1 MIDQVTNGGNGMPPF
16 KGTLT
21 PKQIQDVSAFVTQKI
36 AKPKRR

>member
-1 MIDQVTNGGNGMPPF
+1 MIDQVTNGGNGMPPV

-21 PKQIQDVSAFVTQKI
+21 PKQIQDVAAFVTQKI